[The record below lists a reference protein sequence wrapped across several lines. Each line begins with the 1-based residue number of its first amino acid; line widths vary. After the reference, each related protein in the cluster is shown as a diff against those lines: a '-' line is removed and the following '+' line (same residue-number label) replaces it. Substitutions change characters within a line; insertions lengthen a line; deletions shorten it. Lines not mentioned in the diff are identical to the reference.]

1 MQALAAAPAAGCVPA
16 ATSMAQLRSANAPL
30 PAAPA
35 LRRRRQRG
43 LASASALSVRHAE
56 RGGERD
62 GEKAPRASPPAPN
75 TPRPQGEPLQE
86 EAEVDGSRAHV
97 TLAPPA
103 GGGAIHL
110 FGVIHGGNESAVAE
124 FVMRERPS
132 VVVVETSLN
141 SAHGSAHGNTICRAD
156 CLTFAHAS
164 APGSHEQ
171 RARMFAQYGVQL
183 ADMAHPLGSHLWHDL
198 SQVSCSR
205 CSPLAWL
212 PFVPCCVLAR
222 FLHHVGREP
231 WFQSTVHSPCRLL
244 SRSCASTPPVLSPR
258 VRQTDPLPMRRPV
271 RQPTLQVTPACLLR
285 RSRLQGS
292 RALYNEQLVYVAAFA
307 VGADL
312 VFGDRPKQIT
322 YSRML
327 WLPSIG
333 APRAVRHPAAAGCA
347 AGWPW
352 QPRHVRPS
360 LLHPCA
366 PCVP

>member
-1 MQALAAAPAAGCVPA
+1 MQALAAAAPTAGCVPA
-16 ATSMAQLRSANAPL
+16 AASMAQLRSANARL

-35 LRRRRQRG
+35 LRRRRQRR
-43 LASASALSVRHAE
+43 LASAAALSVRHAE

-62 GEKAPRASPPAPN
+62 GEKAPQASPPAPN
-75 TPRPQGEPLQE
+75 TPSPQGEPLQE

-205 CSPLAWL
+205 CL
-212 PFVPCCVLAR
+212 PRAFVAAGTAFVPCCVLAR
-222 FLHHVGREP
+222 FLRHVGREP
-231 WFQSTVHSPCRLL
+231 WFQSTVHSTCRLL
-244 SRSCASTPPVLSPR
+244 RRSCASTPPVLSP
-258 VRQTDPLPMRRPV
+258 
-271 RQPTLQVTPACLLR
+271 
-285 RSRLQGS
+285 G
-292 RALYNEQLVYVAAFA
+292 
-307 VGADL
+307 
-312 VFGDRPKQIT
+312 
-322 YSRML
+322 
-327 WLPSIG
+327 
-333 APRAVRHPAAAGCA
+333 
-347 AGWPW
+347 
-352 QPRHVRPS
+352 
-360 LLHPCA
+360 
-366 PCVP
+366 